1 MFSPLRL
8 SSPLCLNLCA
18 QEHVVVMKSIDNE
31 GLITRGGGFFTL
43 YMAIHLT
50 NAGCSSLGGSESREH
65 QGKSITSRG
74 KRNPKRTGLLDQD
87 NTTLRVKHV
96 LGILVGSF
104 CVFLSFVYFYPFIPS
119 LSQWSVL
126 SVSFLW
132 GGKKRKNLH
141 LYIFLSTDKING
153 KASGHL

>member
-8 SSPLCLNLCA
+8 SSPLCLNLWA
-18 QEHVVVMKSIDNE
+18 QEHVVVMNSIDNE

-43 YMAIHLT
+43 YMAIHIT

-96 LGILVGSF
+96 LGILVDSF
-104 CVFLSFVYFYPFIPS
+104 CVFLSFYSKPFPVIC
-119 LSQWSVL
+119 
-126 SVSFLW
+126 SFCNFPL
-132 GGKKRKNLH
+132 GKKRKNLH